1 MDQKIKFIIIGLA
14 AVLVI
19 SLLFNWQMLTVNQKL
34 IKERDALAKDNAELG
49 EKFNAAQKANQR
61 LNEQIASLNQDKDKL
76 SRNLEYFQKKYESVN
91 AAREKLAEELKA
103 FKEGTQAAPAT
114 AEAPPTGD
122 AYWARIFSEKKGLE
136 LQLENLQS
144 ELKKVNINN
153 EQLTR
158 EKNALELEAKSLNRE
173 KEDLNRQFAF
183 MQKQLDYNKKM
194 IDAISLELVGE
205 KNDKIQI
212 QANLK
217 SINNDNTVL
226 RRQLR
231 SLSSRKV
238 GLEKKL
244 AEAEAKNKDLENRFT
259 EMDILLKDKMLQL
272 DRLNK
277 QMAMDKAGGKSQGGS
292 VVLPPI
298 VVRPQAEI
306 AAMDSGDS
314 SLGPG
319 KVLAVNKDNNFVII
333 DLGQDAGVKLG
344 DVFKVYNQENRQ
356 VGVVEV
362 IEARKSISA
371 CDIRKETAPI
381 KVSDTIR

>member
-19 SLLFNWQMLTVNQKL
+19 SLLFNWQMLSVNQKL
-34 IKERDALAKDNAELG
+34 IKERDALAEENAELG

-61 LNEQIASLNQDKDKL
+61 LNEQVASLNQDKEKL
-76 SRNLEYFQKKYESVN
+76 SQNLEYFQKKYESVN

-103 FKEGTQAAPAT
+103 FKEGAPARPAA

-136 LQLENLQS
+136 LQLDNLQS
-144 ELKKVNINN
+144 ELKKIGINN

-158 EKNALELEAKSLNRE
+158 EKNALELEVKSLNRE

-194 IDAISLELVGE
+194 IDTISLELVGE

-217 SINNDNTVL
+217 SVNNDNTVL

-238 GLEKKL
+238 NLEKKL
-244 AEAEAKNKDLENRFT
+244 AESEAKNKDLENRFT
-259 EMDILLKDKMLQL
+259 EMDILLKDKMLQI
-272 DRLNK
+272 DKMNK
-277 QMAMDKAGGKSQGGS
+277 EMAMGGKNQQGGS
-292 VVLPPI
+292 VVLSPI

-306 AAMDSGDS
+306 AAGEEDP
-314 SLGPG
+314 SLGSG
-319 KVLAVNKDNNFVII
+319 SILAVNRDNNFAII
-333 DLGQDAGVKLG
+333 DLGQDAGVKAG
-344 DVFKVYNQENRQ
+344 DVFKVYNQENKQ
-356 VGVVEV
+356 VGIIEV
-362 IEARKSISA
+362 IEVRKSISA
-371 CDIRKETAPI
+371 CDIRKEAIPI